1 MGERCM
7 KVIQKSGA
15 WLWALLAA
23 LLLTVLLT
31 ATAFAGD
38 NDFRCW
44 TVDARQWL
52 SLIHI

>member
-7 KVIQKSGA
+7 KAIQKSGA

-31 ATAFAGD
+31 ALALVLLKRSD
-38 NDFRCW
+38 I
-44 TVDARQWL
+44 L
-52 SLIHI
+52 K

>member
-1 MGERCM
+1 M

-31 ATAFAGD
+31 ATAFA
-38 NDFRCW
+38 
-44 TVDARQWL
+44 
-52 SLIHI
+52 

>member
-1 MGERCM
+1 M

-38 NDFRCW
+38 NDFR
-44 TVDARQWL
+44 
-52 SLIHI
+52 